1 MTKLHVVLIV
11 AALTSGLVSC
21 KKESPPTAPATT
33 APTTAPQVTAPPA
46 ATDVVSVA
54 NVSLGKALGPDK
66 KVTATTDTFAKG
78 DTIYAVVETTGSG
91 TATVKAKWTY
101 IKGDKTAAVS
111 ESTQT
116 IKTTGPAVNEFHVSK
131 PDGWPLGEY
140 QVEILVNDKSAGTK
154 KFTVK

>member
-11 AALTSGLVSC
+11 AALSSGLASC

-33 APTTAPQVTAPPA
+33 APTTAPQVNAPPA

-54 NVSLGKALGPDK
+54 NISLGKALGADK

-101 IKGDKTAAVS
+101 IK
-111 ESTQT
+111 
-116 IKTTGPAVNEFHVSK
+116 
-131 PDGWPLGEY
+131 
-140 QVEILVNDKSAGTK
+140 
-154 KFTVK
+154 